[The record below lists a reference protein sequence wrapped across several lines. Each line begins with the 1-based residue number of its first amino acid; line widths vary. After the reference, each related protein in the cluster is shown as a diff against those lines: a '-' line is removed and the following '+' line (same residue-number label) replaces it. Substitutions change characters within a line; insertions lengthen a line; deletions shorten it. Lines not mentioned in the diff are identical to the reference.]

1 MAAAAGGGAEMV
13 GLEWDDNKLVKSS
26 PVDVAV
32 VVVASED
39 NGPAAAPAVAALRF
53 TRRPAM
59 IS

>member
-39 NGPAAAPAVAALRF
+39 DGPAAVAALRF